1 MQIQCPRCAQDIPTT
16 AVNME
21 RFIAKCDNCNSMFDI
36 SDLAADVPGQIRG
49 KVPLPKGLVIAED
62 ARDFVITRRW
72 FRPFFILLVFACIF
86 FIGFSLSFYSDLPDD
101 MPSALQF
108 VPIFQLAIITGLGYY
123 TLCGLLNTTTISLSN
138 GRLTVTHKPLP
149 WRGQV
154 DMEAGEIEQIYCKQH
169 VRQTKNGESITYR
182 LKAMLKDGSS
192 KTLVYGLN
200 EDEQALYLEQELE
213 KRLNI
218 VDQSIPGEWK

>member
-72 FRPFFILLVFACIF
+72 FRPFFILLVFPA
-86 FIGFSLSFYSDLPDD
+86 SFLLDFRF
-101 MPSALQF
+101 PSIVICLM
-108 VPIFQLAIITGLGYY
+108 T
-123 TLCGLLNTTTISLSN
+123 CRRRSN
-138 GRLTVTHKPLP
+138 LYP
-149 WRGQV
+149 
-154 DMEAGEIEQIYCKQH
+154 
-169 VRQTKNGESITYR
+169 
-182 LKAMLKDGSS
+182 SS
-192 KTLVYGLN
+192 N
-200 EDEQALYLEQELE
+200 W
-213 KRLNI
+213 
-218 VDQSIPGEWK
+218 P